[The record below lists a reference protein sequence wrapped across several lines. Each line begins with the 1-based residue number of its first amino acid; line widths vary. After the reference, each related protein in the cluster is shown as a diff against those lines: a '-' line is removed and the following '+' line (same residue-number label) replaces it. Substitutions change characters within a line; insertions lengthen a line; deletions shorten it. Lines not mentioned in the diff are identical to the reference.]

1 MTASAVHQKRI
12 EARPNLQGQG
22 ARCRAKERLFGANIQ
37 HSARAY
43 KTKIMITQ
51 RHGAVSIA
59 ANASTT
65 PKSEVESVAVPVPH
79 SDRPKPT
86 PPSMRI
92 FSVENVATSKD
103 AWKEH
108 VEKPAAESGHASFE
122 SADTEASV
130 TAKSAANSNEPLAA
144 RGDIHFLPP
153 PRRVHFLLPSRISSS
168 SSSSSTSNS
177 TKRGQPRAQRPTTT
191 EVPSPALDSKLLPR
205 HIHNDAVH
213 KDAVP
218 LEPIATRSTLSSCA
232 GSTTML
238 KGTIPLAKLPSA
250 RDQPKGTATAAVQSL
265 DSDDERSDVSGTS
278 SRLWIVGT
286 MPQSVSGSTNTDDD
300 HEDEDEQEDPLS
312 NWTPCGDCDSVWSWW
327 SCYQTNSALP
337 PPSAAAVAA
346 PPPPPPR
353 TTASHLETLTKDVVP
368 KVYPCDVPEYTECS
382 TSRED
387 SIPASTQSAISMD
400 IPEYNEVDPFDVP
413 AYMETAISIGIP
425 EYTETGSF
433 DVPARRESAVSVGI
447 PEYTEMG
454 SIDVPVAME
463 TIPVPPRTGE
473 SKPRCAVAHEP
484 SAMANTPPRDASVT
498 TEDIFENDRRV
509 RIVHGNTSCEV
520 VHDYKSCEVV
530 HDNTKQ
536 FHGTCIDSDS
546 ILSTRESQS
555 WADDGNSTASSS
567 SSLSAAEI
575 SARSALPAMDQSVRN
590 RKNRIKTIART
601 IKFKR
606 SKPNAKTCRKLE
618 SRQLF
623 PPQTDQRAAIAM
635 TIEAAAPLS
644 TSPLGVCQDPLAENS
659 PVIGVEALSE
669 KEPVAEG
676 SPHAIAVPAAQGS
689 QPQHENEAADS
700 AAIIPVAGETARLVS
715 LLLWMLVQLAV
726 LKMMPVSN

>member
-1 MTASAVHQKRI
+1 
-12 EARPNLQGQG
+12 
-22 ARCRAKERLFGANIQ
+22 
-37 HSARAY
+37 
-43 KTKIMITQ
+43 MIAQ

-86 PPSMRI
+86 SPSMRI

-108 VEKPAAESGHASFE
+108 VEKPAAESGHVSFE

-130 TAKSAANSNEPLAA
+130 TAKSAANSKEPLAA
-144 RGDIHFLPP
+144 RRDIHFVPP
-153 PRRVHFLLPSRISSS
+153 PRRVHFLLPSRIS

-191 EVPSPALDSKLLPR
+191 ELPSPALDSILLSQ

-218 LEPIATRSTLSSCA
+218 LESIATRSTLSSCA

-238 KGTIPLAKLPSA
+238 KGIIPLVKLPSA

-265 DSDDERSDVSGTS
+265 DSDERSDVSGTS

-312 NWTPCGDCDSVWSWW
+312 NWTPCGDCNSVWSWW
-327 SCYQTNSALP
+327 SCYQTNSAPP
-337 PPSAAAVAA
+337 PPSAAVAA
-346 PPPPPPR
+346 PPPPPR
-353 TTASHLETLTKDVVP
+353 TTASQLETLTKDVVP
-368 KVYPCDVPEYTECS
+368 KVCPCDVPEYTECS

-387 SIPASTQSAISMD
+387 SIPASTQGAISMD
-400 IPEYNEVDPFDVP
+400 IPEYNEVDQFDVP
-413 AYMETAISIGIP
+413 AYMETAISMGIP

-433 DVPARRESAVSVGI
+433 NVPARTESAVSVGI

-454 SIDVPVAME
+454 SIDVPVSME
-463 TIPVPPRTGE
+463 TIPAPPRTRA

-484 SAMANTPPRDASVT
+484 NAMANTPPRDASVT
-498 TEDIFENDRRV
+498 TEDIFENDHRV
-509 RIVHGNTSCEV
+509 RIVHGNKSCEV
-520 VHDYKSCEVV
+520 VHDNKSCEVV
-530 HDNTKQ
+530 HDNTKP

-575 SARSALPAMDQSVRN
+575 SAQSALPAMDQSVRN

-618 SRQLF
+618 SRQLL
-623 PPQTDQRAAIAM
+623 PPQSDQTTGIAM
-635 TIEAAAPLS
+635 TFEAVAPLS

-676 SPHAIAVPAAQGS
+676 SPHAIAVPTAQCS
-689 QPQHENEAADS
+689 QPQHENETDS
-700 AAIIPVAGETARLVS
+700 AAIVPVAGETARLVS